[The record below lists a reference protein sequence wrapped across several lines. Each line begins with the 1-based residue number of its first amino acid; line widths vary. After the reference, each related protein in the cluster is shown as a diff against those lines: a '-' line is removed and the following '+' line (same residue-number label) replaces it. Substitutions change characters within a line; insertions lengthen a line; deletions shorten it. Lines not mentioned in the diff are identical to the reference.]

1 MKKVLVLG
9 YFGFSTDKFDGQRS
23 KTREVYR
30 LFQEQVDGEVS
41 YFDTECFKYNKLLV
55 FKMFLK
61 IAYSDTLVYL
71 PAHNNL
77 KYLFPFIF
85 VISFICR
92 VKIHYFV
99 IGGWLRE
106 FLKDLPFHRFFLK
119 HVQGIYVETLCMK
132 KELKEFYEFNHVIL
146 FPNFRYFDFTP
157 ILSSHSKLRLV
168 FMARIN
174 KMKGLDW
181 IFELSSYIQR
191 SNLMDKYSI
200 TFFGPI
206 NDSDELYFKQ
216 NINNYSFIEYKGI
229 LPPEKIYETLSLF
242 DVLLLPTHYY
252 TEGLPGSV
260 VDAYISGLP
269 VIVSNWKHATE
280 FVEDGKSGFIVP
292 FEDGEELF
300 IKRVLQLERNRD
312 MLMDMKSYAVKKSKE
327 FSAPELRRFVIDK

>member
-1 MKKVLVLG
+1 MKKTLVLG

-30 LFQEQVDGEVS
+30 LFQEQVNGEVY

-55 FKMFLK
+55 FNMFRE

-106 FLKDLPFHRFFLK
+106 FLKDLPFHRFLLK

-132 KELKEFYEFNHVIL
+132 NELKEFFKFNNVIQ
-146 FPNFRYFDFTP
+146 FPNFRFFEYTP
-157 ILSSHSKLRLV
+157 TLSTHTQLRLV

-174 KMKGLDW
+174 IKKGLDW
-181 IFELSSYIQR
+181 VFELASFIQKN
-191 SNLMDKYSI
+191 NLTDKYTI

-206 NDSDELYFKQ
+206 NDLDRLYFEQ
-216 NINNYSFIEYKGI
+216 NISKYSFVEYKGI
-229 LPPEKIYETLSLF
+229 LQPDKIHETLSQF

-269 VIVSNWKHATE
+269 VIVSEWKHATE

-300 IKRVLQLERNRD
+300 IKRVTQLEANRD
-312 MLMDMKSYAVKKSKE
+312 KLMSMKSYAAKKSKE
-327 FSAPELRRFVIDK
+327 FSAPELISFLEI